1 MPRRKVTYTFPRM
14 GYSYAAFESFFQI
27 LGYDVVVP
35 DPSNTKTLKEGVS
48 NSPEGMCFP
57 FKILLGQFVKILKEN
72 PDKYFKI
79 VSLESYGPCR
89 FGYYSPLY
97 YKILHDTGLHNFEVV
112 NVEGIYP
119 PWYKGIPRFFKKL
132 IKLIG
137 WHAPWTGIRA
147 FVIAG
152 WKVYAI
158 EQLERKM
165 YHLIPRERVT
175 GSAEKAFNRAFEKIH
190 HAPNKISAIKKILNE
205 ELKKMDEIEHDEDV
219 DLPKIGLVGEAYM
232 LMDYSNNLEIEKKLA
247 YMGVDVDRSLWVTNW
262 TLDRILKTK
271 QHLKH
276 MEEVNKGYLDY
287 FIGGDGQESIMN
299 TILYKKKGFDGV
311 IQVLPFGCL
320 PETAAKQILSNVSE
334 DYDIPVLSLSFDEQT
349 GEAGFVTRL
358 EAFVDMIRS
367 RRNISKNDNKKV
379 EYKESEETVISK

>member
-1 MPRRKVTYTFPRM
+1 MVLLRRKVTYVFPRM

-27 LGYDVVVP
+27 LGYDVITP
-35 DPSNTKTLKEGVS
+35 EPSNSKTLKRGVS

-57 FKILLGQFVKILKEN
+57 FKILLGQFMKVLEEN
-72 PDKYFKI
+72 PHKYFKI

-97 YKILHDTGLHNFEVV
+97 AKILRDKGFDNFEIV

-119 PWYKGIPRFFKKL
+119 PWYRGIPRFFKKL
-132 IKLIG
+132 VKLVG
-137 WHAPWTGIRA
+137 WHMPWTGIRA

-165 YHLIPRERVT
+165 YHLIPRENVT
-175 GSAEKAFNRAFEKIH
+175 GSTEKAFNAAFERIH
-190 HAPNKISAIKKILNE
+190 HAPNKVKAIKRILAE
-205 ELKKMDEIEHDEDV
+205 ELKKMDAVPHVEDV
-219 DLPKIGLVGEAYM
+219 NLPKVGLIGEAYM

-247 YMGVDVDRSLWVTNW
+247 YLGVDVDRSLWVTNW
-262 TLDRILKTK
+262 TLDRILRAKK
-271 QHLKH
+271 HLNH
-276 MEEVNKGYLDY
+276 MLEVNKGYLDF

-320 PETAAKQILSNVSE
+320 PETAAKQILSRVSE
-334 DYDIPVLSLSFDEQT
+334 DFDIPVLSLSFDEQT

-358 EAFVDMIRS
+358 EAFVDMLKS
-367 RRNISKNDNKKV
+367 RREIENSKVKKA
-379 EYKESEETVISK
+379 ESVLTH